1 MAALLLRAFLAAHA
15 HVPVVRCSRNGRPL
29 YAIISRHQN
38 DCLLI
43 DTRFFQAGKQAAH
56 VFIKVV
62 DHAVED
68 RQLFIDAVIYMLL

>member
-1 MAALLLRAFLAAHA
+1 M
-15 HVPVVRCSRNGRPL
+15 